1 MTALTLPPLP
11 LIPLIAAL
19 TTVAVGLVLAVLSL
33 VMVRAQLKRT
43 WRRAF
48 TAGMVAGGLAGYTF
62 RPRLPGGGFAR

>member
-1 MTALTLPPLP
+1 MTVTLPVLP

-19 TTVAVGLVLAVLSL
+19 AIIAVGIVLAVVSL
-33 VMVRAQLKRT
+33 VAVRAQLRRT

-62 RPRLPGGGFAR
+62 RPRLPGGVFTR